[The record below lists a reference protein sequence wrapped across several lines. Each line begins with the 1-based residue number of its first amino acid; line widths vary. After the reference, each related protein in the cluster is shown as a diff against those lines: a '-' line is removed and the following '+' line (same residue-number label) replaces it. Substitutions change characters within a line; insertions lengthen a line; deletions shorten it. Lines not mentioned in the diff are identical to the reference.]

1 MVGPMST
8 RTFLMLTSGAIVL
21 LAALLLSDKYGQ
33 CLATRPA
40 GACPELGPYVGRSGK
55 VLPLAPRDG
64 PLTAR
69 RP

>member
-8 RTFLMLTSGAIVL
+8 RSFLMLTGGAIVL
-21 LAALLLSDKYGQ
+21 LAALLFSDKYGQ

-40 GACPELGPYVGRSGK
+40 GACPEVGPYISRSGGG
-55 VLPLAPRDG
+55 LGYIRDA

>member
-8 RTFLMLTSGAIVL
+8 RSFLMLTGGAIVL
-21 LAALLLSDKYGQ
+21 LAALLFSDKYGQ

-40 GACPELGPYVGRSGK
+40 GACPELGPLISKYGK
-55 VLPLAPRDG
+55 VLPLAPRDA